1 MATLSMVT
9 KAAPDRMIHGLV
21 CDSISHTPV
30 PFAAIY
36 VSGTD
41 GGVLADDNG
50 RFSVTVPRW
59 PATLRVS
66 VMGYTPRNVTITPYN
81 SANAVIGLLPEG
93 IILDEIN
100 VKPRKEH
107 YSKKNNPAVELMR
120 RIAAASDMTDP
131 RRNAYYNYD
140 KYERLTIALNDFHA
154 ADSTGGNAVSRQFGF
169 AREYT
174 DTSDISGK
182 PILPLSVKEK
192 TSHTHYRR
200 APEAERE
207 VVTAIRRSGIDE
219 ITDQESMQTL
229 LEDVFREID
238 LYENDVTL
246 LQNRFVSPLSRIA
259 PDFYKFYLTD
269 TIPDNSSAT
278 PGDSLIELSFAP
290 RNPAMFGFIGRLYVT
305 AGDSTMFIRKAV
317 MNLPP
322 SANVNFVE
330 KFYISQEFVRAADGS
345 RLKTRDDITAELRIM
360 PGTPGFYA
368 RRNSVFT
375 AHDFNPAPDST
386 VFDDSRRIIT
396 APDAYGHTGDY
407 WVSYRP
413 LTMGHGE
420 RNMEA
425 FISRMRA
432 VPLYYWT
439 EKILKVLVS
448 GYISTG
454 QASKWD
460 FGPMNTTV
468 SFNDIEG
475 LRLKAGGMT
484 TANLSRR
491 WFGRTYVAYGTKDHR
506 WKYKGEVEYSFV
518 DKRYHSRE
526 FPIKS
531 LRLTHMYDI
540 DMLGQHYM
548 FTNPD
553 NVFLSLKRQSDTQ
566 MTYRRLTRL
575 EYTLEMHNN
584 FSITARLD
592 HERQEATRY
601 MTFVDG
607 HGNSHNH
614 YNETSLH
621 VQLRY
626 APGEKFYQTKS
637 YRIPVNLDAPVFMLS
652 HTIAPHGFAGN
663 SFAINKTEA
672 SIQKRFWFSS
682 FGYLDGIVSGGHVWS
697 RSPYPNLLIPNANLS
712 YTIQPESYALMNAM
726 EFINDSYVS
735 WDLTY
740 WANGAI
746 LNYIPGLKR
755 LKLREAFSFR
765 GLWGDLSQRNDPR
778 YDNALYRFPADAHT
792 RLMTDTPYMEAGVGL
807 DNIFRIL
814 RVDYVWRLTYRDT
827 PGCNRSGVRIALH
840 FTF

>member
-1 MATLSMVT
+1 
-9 KAAPDRMIHGLV
+9 
-21 CDSISHTPV
+21 
-30 PFAAIY
+30 
-36 VSGTD
+36 
-41 GGVLADDNG
+41 
-50 RFSVTVPRW
+50 
-59 PATLRVS
+59 
-66 VMGYTPRNVTITPYN
+66 
-81 SANAVIGLLPEG
+81 
-93 IILDEIN
+93 
-100 VKPRKEH
+100 
-107 YSKKNNPAVELMR
+107 
-120 RIAAASDMTDP
+120 
-131 RRNAYYNYD
+131 
-140 KYERLTIALNDFHA
+140 
-154 ADSTGGNAVSRQFGF
+154 
-169 AREYT
+169 
-174 DTSDISGK
+174 
-182 PILPLSVKEK
+182 
-192 TSHTHYRR
+192 
-200 APEAERE
+200 
-207 VVTAIRRSGIDE
+207 
-219 ITDQESMQTL
+219 
-229 LEDVFREID
+229 
-238 LYENDVTL
+238 
-246 LQNRFVSPLSRIA
+246 
-259 PDFYKFYLTD
+259 
-269 TIPDNSSAT
+269 
-278 PGDSLIELSFAP
+278 
-290 RNPAMFGFIGRLYVT
+290 MFGFIGRLYVA

-330 KFYISQEFVRAADGS
+330 KFYISQEFTRAADGS

-375 AHDFNPAPDST
+375 GHNFNPAPDST
-386 VFDDSRRIIT
+386 VFDDSRRVII
-396 APDAYGHTGDY
+396 DSGAYGRTGDY

-413 LTMGHGE
+413 LTMGRGE
-420 RNMEA
+420 RNMEE
-425 FISRMRA
+425 FIARMRK

-439 EKILKVLVS
+439 EKVLKVLVS

-454 QASKWD
+454 QNSKWD

-475 LRLKAGGMT
+475 LRLKAGGIT
-484 TANLSRR
+484 TANLSNR

-526 FPIKS
+526 FPVNS
-531 LRLTHMYDI
+531 LRLTHQYDI
-540 DMLGQHYM
+540 DMLGQHYL

-575 EYTLEMHNN
+575 EYTLELHNN
-584 FSITARLD
+584 FSLLARID

-607 HGNSHNH
+607 YGNSHSH

-637 YRIPVNLDAPVFMLS
+637 YRIPVNLDAPVFVLS
-652 HTIAPHGFAGN
+652 HTIAPRGFAGN
-663 SFAINKTEA
+663 TFAVSKTEA
-672 SIQKRFWFSS
+672 SIQKRFWFST

-746 LNYIPGLKR
+746 LNYIPG
-755 LKLREAFSFR
+755 
-765 GLWGDLSQRNDPR
+765 
-778 YDNALYRFPADAHT
+778 
-792 RLMTDTPYMEAGVGL
+792 
-807 DNIFRIL
+807 
-814 RVDYVWRLTYRDT
+814 
-827 PGCNRSGVRIALH
+827 
-840 FTF
+840 